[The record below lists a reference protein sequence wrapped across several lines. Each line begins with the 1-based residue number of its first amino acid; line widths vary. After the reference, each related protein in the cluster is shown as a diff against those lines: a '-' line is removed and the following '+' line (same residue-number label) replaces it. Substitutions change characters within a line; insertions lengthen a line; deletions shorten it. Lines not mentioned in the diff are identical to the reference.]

1 MSAPIA
7 ARRPVALLACL
18 GLAAGLAWW
27 WLDGGPARQ
36 GYSVAAPDACPPTSA
51 STIFPVPARDRLDRF
66 VLPVGPVPVAPL
78 TATVCRYAAG
88 GRLAGALALDP
99 GRTASLAA
107 AVATPVTGWPDDA
120 LAAKRP
126 PALTDAQLDA
136 AKPPGC
142 SPDGSA
148 VVLTFAYP
156 HGPPVVVRVREGP
169 CADLTN
175 GTIILRTP
183 PVVADALAALP
194 RLG

>member
-1 MSAPIA
+1 VLAG
-7 ARRPVALLACL
+7 VAIGVGL
-18 GLAAGLAWW
+18 GWW
-27 WLDGGPARQ
+27 WLAGGPAGQ
-36 GYSVAAPDACPPTSA
+36 GYAPAPASACPATSA